1 MSSEDSI
8 KDDVLKQ
15 LGDQIKAVRYI
26 YVVVTNCFSKCV
38 PSKLIMSKI

>member
-1 MSSEDSI
+1 MSSEDGI

-26 YVVVTNCFSKCV
+26 YVVRSQTVLAN
-38 PSKLIMSKI
+38 I